1 MEPKGP
7 LVEPRVHLFGQ
18 GETEPTL
25 VPSPFGMT
33 PLIDIIYLTFE
44 VLSLELET
52 LDLVIRWGV

>member
-7 LVEPRVHLFGQ
+7 LVEPRVHLLGQ

-25 VPSPFGMT
+25 VPSPSGMT
-33 PLIDIIYLTFE
+33 PLIGIYLTFE

>member
-25 VPSPFGMT
+25 VPSPSGMT
-33 PLIDIIYLTFE
+33 PLVDIIYLTFE

-52 LDLVIRWGV
+52 LDLVIR